1 MKPID
6 NSIAVMADELTAWRR
21 HLHENPELGYEE
33 FETQKF
39 VAGKLREFGMDV
51 VHEGMGG
58 TGVVAMLH
66 GGDGPATGAERR
78 IMLRSDMDALPMDE
92 MTGLPHASKTPGK
105 MHACGH
111 DGHMSMLLGAAKH
124 LADNRNF
131 SGSVVFCFQPAEEG
145 GAGAKKMIEDGI
157 FDQFDVRSVYGMHSW
172 PGAGVGQFAAV
183 AGPVMA
189 AADEFYVTVTGK
201 GGHAAVPDQARD
213 PIPAA
218 AAMVT
223 AMQTIVSRV
232 VDPLKPAVLSITIF
246 QGGTTH
252 NVIPEEVKLGGTVRS
267 FDMGVHEQIYAE
279 IERVIAGVAAATG
292 VTAELDRVDVCY
304 PPTVNDPAETRLVQE
319 VLEEV
324 VGAENVIRDAPPTM
338 GAEDFSYFS
347 QARPGAFI
355 FIGNGDTE
363 PLHHP
368 EYDFDDAVAPIGV
381 AYWTKLVETALKRE
395 I

>member
-6 NSIAVMADELTAWRR
+6 NAIAVMADELTAWRR

-66 GGDGPATGAERR
+66 GADGPATGPEGR

-92 MTGLPHASKTPGK
+92 LTGLPHASKNAGK

-111 DGHMSMLLGAAKH
+111 DGHMTMLLGAAKH
-124 LADNRNF
+124 LADKRNF

-157 FDQFDVRSVYGMHSW
+157 FEQFDVRAVYGMHSL
-172 PGAGVGQFAAV
+172 PGAAIGEIAAV
-183 AGPVMA
+183 PGPVMA
-189 AADEFYVTVTGK
+189 AADEFYITVTGK
-201 GGHAAVPDQARD
+201 GGHAAVPDEARD

-218 AAMVT
+218 ALMVS
-223 AMQTIVSRV
+223 AFQSIVSRV

-246 QGGTTH
+246 QAGTTH
-252 NVIPEEVKLGGTVRS
+252 NVIPETVTLGGTVRS
-267 FDMGVHEQIYAE
+267 FDTGVHEQIYAE
-279 IERVIAGVAAATG
+279 IEKVIAGIAAATG
-292 VTAELDRVDVCY
+292 MKAELDRVDICY
-304 PPTVNDPAETRLVQE
+304 PPTINDATETKFVQD
-319 VLEEV
+319 VLCEV
-324 VGAENVIRDAPPTM
+324 VGHENVITNAPPTM
-338 GAEDFSYFS
+338 GAEDFAYFS
-347 QARPGAFI
+347 QAKPGAFV
-355 FIGNGDTE
+355 FIGNGASE

-368 EYDFDDAVAPIGV
+368 AYDFDDAAAPIGV
-381 AYWTKLVETALKRE
+381 AYWTKLVETALKRKG
-395 I
+395 

>member
-6 NSIAVMADELTAWRR
+6 NAIAVMADELTAWRR

-39 VAGKLREFGMDV
+39 VAAKLREFGVDV

-58 TGVVAMLH
+58 TGVVGMLH
-66 GGDGPATGAERR
+66 GADGPAAGPEQR

-92 MTGLPHASKTPGK
+92 KTGLPHASRTPGK

-111 DGHMSMLLGAAKH
+111 DGHMTMLLGAAKH
-124 LADNRNF
+124 LADKRNF

-172 PGAGVGQFAAV
+172 PGAGVGEFAAV
-183 AGPVMA
+183 PGPVMA
-189 AADEFYVTVTGK
+189 AADEFYITVTGK
-201 GGHAAVPDQARD
+201 GGHAAVPDEARD

-218 AAMVT
+218 AQIVT
-223 AMQTIVSRV
+223 ALQTIVSRV
-232 VDPLKPAVLSITIF
+232 VDPLQPAVLSITIF

-252 NVIPEEVKLGGTVRS
+252 NVIPEVVQLGGTVRS
-267 FDMGVHEQIYAE
+267 FDMDVHEQIYAE
-279 IERVIAGVAAATG
+279 IERVIAGVAAAAG
-292 VTAELDRVDVCY
+292 VSAKLDRVEVCY
-304 PPTVNDPAETRLVQE
+304 PPTVNDVAETTFVQG
-319 VLEEV
+319 VLDDV
-324 VGAENVIRDAPPTM
+324 VGEEHVVRNAPATM
-338 GAEDFSYFS
+338 GAEDFAYFS
-347 QARPGAFI
+347 QIKPGAFV
-355 FIGNGDTE
+355 FIGNGASE

-368 EYDFDDAVAPIGV
+368 AYDFDDAAAPIGV
-381 AYWTKLVETALKRE
+381 AYWTKLAETALKRQD
-395 I
+395 